1 MNMDT
6 DRDTVEFWSSLF
18 QSFADSE
25 PKDGLYPV
33 VRSPIMTMSTLMTID
48 EPAEPWKVLEYGG
61 QEVRPM
67 AIDVPAEPWK
77 VLEYGE
83 HEARPMAIDVPAEPW
98 KVLEYGGNESR
109 TENAPAE
116 VGYQNLI
123 EDQEKYTQK
132 AIEKGKEKEE
142 AAKEESKSLGKRPRG
157 NEARVINEK
166 RRRRDINSKI
176 ETLKEL
182 THCDGKNSWRNMY
195 GPMMPM
201 GMVTDI
207 PAPWVYPYNYV
218 PPHYMMYYNHF
229 PAPGETSGYANP
241 IVPYPTYQNFQGFN
255 NNNQPPTTKPM

>member
-77 VLEYGE
+77 VLEYGG

-98 KVLEYGGNESR
+98 KVLEYGGNECR
-109 TENAPAE
+109 PENAPAE
-116 VGYQNLI
+116 VGYKNLI

-132 AIEKGKEKEE
+132 AIEK
-142 AAKEESKSLGKRPRG
+142 
-157 NEARVINEK
+157 VI
-166 RRRRDINSKI
+166 
-176 ETLKEL
+176 
-182 THCDGKNSWRNMY
+182 M
-195 GPMMPM
+195 
-201 GMVTDI
+201 
-207 PAPWVYPYNYV
+207 
-218 PPHYMMYYNHF
+218 
-229 PAPGETSGYANP
+229 
-241 IVPYPTYQNFQGFN
+241 
-255 NNNQPPTTKPM
+255 